1 MTRPL
6 IALVTDFGLQDHY
19 VGVMKGV
26 MLGVCPDAQLVDIS
40 HGIPPQDIVGAAL
53 ELEAAYRYFPPG
65 TVFLVVVDPG
75 VGSAR
80 RALAIDTGAYR
91 FVGPDNGVL
100 ALVATATSGRRV
112 VELINPQYARPT
124 ISLTFEGRDR
134 FAPAAAWLASGVDV
148 SAFGPEVSAIVALA
162 WPVAREVS
170 GCLEGTVVWV
180 DRFGTLVTN
189 IDRAL
194 IEALPAPADV
204 FADLCHVGALVTTYA
219 DAPPGGVCALLGS
232 ANRLEIAVRGGSA
245 ASTLGLG
252 TGAPVRVRP
261 RA

>member
-26 MLGVCPDAQLVDIS
+26 MLGLCPDAQLVDIS

-80 RALAIDTGAYR
+80 RALAIDTGAHR

-100 ALVATATSGRRV
+100 ALAATATSGRRV

-148 SAFGPEVSAIVALA
+148 SAFGTGALPYAVDSDGFNCCAVGNAADGLDQSVSLKLVSNRVSA
-162 WPVAREVS
+162 
-170 GCLEGTVVWV
+170 G
-180 DRFGTLVTN
+180 
-189 IDRAL
+189 
-194 IEALPAPADV
+194 
-204 FADLCHVGALVTTYA
+204 H
-219 DAPPGGVCALLGS
+219 
-232 ANRLEIAVRGGSA
+232 GGSA
-245 ASTLGLG
+245 AVQRTN
-252 TGAPVRVRP
+252 AQNVFERP
-261 RA
+261 RSRLNF